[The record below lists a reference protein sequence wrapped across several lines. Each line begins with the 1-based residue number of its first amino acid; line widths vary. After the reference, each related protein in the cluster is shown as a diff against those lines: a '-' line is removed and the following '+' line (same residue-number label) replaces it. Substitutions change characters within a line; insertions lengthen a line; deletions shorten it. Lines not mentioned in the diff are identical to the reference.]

1 MSATATEEITRDVTR
16 KNRKVFISL
25 GSALGVINGAV
36 LVISV
41 GKVLFLGGDF
51 PWDIV
56 FLTLVVSVVLW
67 VLNRVY
73 LHTDFTA
80 ISNEWWFSRV
90 ALVLSLLNTVVVIA
104 SFWRLMT
111 GKIDEMPLDA
121 LLYGALGFV
130 VILLAYYLYK
140 RRRMLREGERVLGR
154 VQELVNEADSQ

>member
-1 MSATATEEITRDVTR
+1 MSSATVSEKVTR
-16 KNRKVFISL
+16 KNEKVFISL
-25 GSALGVINGAV
+25 GSALGVINTAV
-36 LVISV
+36 LILSV

-73 LHTDFTA
+73 LHTNLTA
-80 ISNEWWFSRV
+80 ITNEWWFSRV
-90 ALVLSLLNTVVVIA
+90 ALVLSLLNAVVIVA

-111 GKIDEMPLDA
+111 GQIDEMPLDA

-130 VILLAYYLYK
+130 IILLAYYLYK
-140 RRRMLREGERVLGR
+140 RRRLLREEEHAIGR
-154 VQELVNEADSQ
+154 IQELADQVDS